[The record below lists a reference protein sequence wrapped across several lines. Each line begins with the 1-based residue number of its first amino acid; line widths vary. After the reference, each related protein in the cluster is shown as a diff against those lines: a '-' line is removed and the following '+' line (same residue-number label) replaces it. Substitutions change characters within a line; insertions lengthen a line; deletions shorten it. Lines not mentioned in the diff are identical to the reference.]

1 MIKQITVSNL
11 YNFKEEITIDF
22 TIGEKGQELHHTY
35 NNEKIGNFSLIYG
48 KNNVGKS
55 NFFRILKEVKK
66 FVFDKSLILES
77 YNPSSPDNDSLFEI
91 LVENNKNEIRY
102 GFVVNIEKGEI
113 KEEWLFSKIDGSN
126 RESKIFDR
134 NIVSESSSFSSKL
147 KSSEIQGLKGL
158 RKDVLFLSHLS
169 DKESPFEVIDD
180 MLNEFKE
187 MMFYSCL
194 VDSEGVENIPGFF
207 SLYENDKYNE
217 VINLFL
223 ESADLDIVNIKFSEL
238 TKDEDALVNTIREI
252 EAMDLPSSEKE
263 EKMGNLVKENL
274 PLLPTLLRKNLMGK
288 VVDEE
293 NMKPIS
299 MEFIHRSGASY
310 KLEDLSTG
318 TKQIISILIR
328 VIENIGKRSVMI
340 FDEIETGL
348 HSDLL
353 DLLLSF
359 FTDLVRTC
367 SEQQYII
374 TTHREEL
381 LDYEFISN
389 ENKVFLKFSEDNKDL
404 EVHYLSEYRLRD
416 YQLPSKRYK
425 LNAFQT
431 NPNTSKEYNLTSY
444 IKKLISGQD
453 KNG

>member
-1 MIKQITVSNL
+1 
-11 YNFKEEITIDF
+11 
-22 TIGEKGQELHHTY
+22 
-35 NNEKIGNFSLIYG
+35 
-48 KNNVGKS
+48 
-55 NFFRILKEVKK
+55 
-66 FVFDKSLILES
+66 
-77 YNPSSPDNDSLFEI
+77 
-91 LVENNKNEIRY
+91 
-102 GFVVNIEKGEI
+102 
-113 KEEWLFSKIDGSN
+113 
-126 RESKIFDR
+126 
-134 NIVSESSSFSSKL
+134 
-147 KSSEIQGLKGL
+147 
-158 RKDVLFLSHLS
+158 
-169 DKESPFEVIDD
+169 
-180 MLNEFKE
+180 
-187 MMFYSCL
+187 
-194 VDSEGVENIPGFF
+194 
-207 SLYENDKYNE
+207 
-217 VINLFL
+217 
-223 ESADLDIVNIKFSEL
+223 
-238 TKDEDALVNTIREI
+238 
-252 EAMDLPSSEKE
+252 
-263 EKMGNLVKENL
+263 MGNLVKENL

-444 IKKLISGQD
+444 IFF
-453 KNG
+453 